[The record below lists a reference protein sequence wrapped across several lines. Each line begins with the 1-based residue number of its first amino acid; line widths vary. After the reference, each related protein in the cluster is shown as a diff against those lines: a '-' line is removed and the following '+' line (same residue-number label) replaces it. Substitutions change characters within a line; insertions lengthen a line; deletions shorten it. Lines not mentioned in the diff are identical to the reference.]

1 MQEKHEMKIR
11 SRESGLTQ
19 VVSDHNIKSVM
30 ASHFMDSDLPSKIL
44 NETQVKKKNRIS
56 LKKIFLINF
65 MIFLKILFLKQNFFL
80 INKFCGF
87 FCIRRLKL

>member
-1 MQEKHEMKIR
+1 MSYIRRLQEKHEMKIR

-44 NETQVKKKNRIS
+44 NETQVKKK
-56 LKKIFLINF
+56 
-65 MIFLKILFLKQNFFL
+65 QNFVEK
-80 INKFCGF
+80 NF
-87 FCIRRLKL
+87 FN